1 MKESVNKM
9 IYLSP
14 PHMSGNEKK
23 YIDQAFASNWVA
35 PVGPNL
41 DAFEIEFA
49 VKLGV
54 KSAVAVS
61 SGTAALHLALRVL
74 GVEEGDVVFCSAF
87 TFIASATPIL
97 YQKASPVLI
106 DSEPLSWNMSPIALE
121 SALKEAHSIGKLP
134 KAIIVVGLY
143 GQSPDMDSL
152 LVLANSYDVPIIED
166 AAESLGAKYK
176 GVESGTLGKLGVF
189 SFNGNKIITGSGGG
203 MLVSNDE
210 TLIAKAK
217 KLSTQAREP
226 AVHYEHLELG
236 YNYRM
241 SNIIAGICRGQLEV
255 LDDRVEA
262 KRQIFLKYK
271 ALLGH
276 IDDLHWMPEPSWSA
290 STRWLS
296 CFSLERPL
304 SEFDPRKL
312 ISNLWDTKIE
322 ARPLWK
328 PLQLQPLLKGCK
340 FFPHGIGVEA
350 RSHSELMYESGVCL
364 PSGSGMSDQ
373 DIERV
378 VLVVK
383 ENLQRLIK

>member
-1 MKESVNKM
+1 M

-23 YIDQAFASNWVA
+23 YIDQAFASNWIA
-35 PVGPNL
+35 PVGPNI

-54 KSAVAVS
+54 KCAVAVS

-74 GVEEGDVVFCSAF
+74 DVQEGDVVFCSTF
-87 TFIASATPIL
+87 TFIASVTPIL
-97 YQKASPVLI
+97 YQKALPVLI
-106 DSEPLSWNMSPIALE
+106 DSEPLTWNMSPIALE
-121 SALKEAHSIGKLP
+121 AALKDAHSKGNLP

-143 GQSPDMDSL
+143 GQSADMDAL
-152 LVLANSYDVPIIED
+152 LKLANFYDVPIIED
-166 AAESLGAKYK
+166 SAESLGAKYK
-176 GVESGTLGKLGVF
+176 GVASGTMGKLGVF

-203 MLVSNDE
+203 MLVSDDE

-226 AVHYEHLELG
+226 AVHYEHRELG

-255 LDDRVEA
+255 LDERVEA
-262 KRQIFLKYK
+262 KRKIFLKYK
-271 ALLGH
+271 AMLGH
-276 IDDLHWMPEPSWSA
+276 IDDLCWMPEPDWSY

-296 CFSLERPL
+296 CFSVVGPL

-312 ISNLWDTKIE
+312 ISDLWESKIE
-322 ARPLWK
+322 ARLLWK
-328 PLQLQPLLKGCK
+328 PLQLQPLLKGCI
-340 FFPHGIGVEA
+340 FFPHGIGIEA

-364 PSGSGMSDQ
+364 PSGSDMSDQ

-383 ENLQRLIK
+383 KNLQRLIK

>member
-1 MKESVNKM
+1 M

-23 YIDQAFASNWVA
+23 YIDQAFASNWIA

-41 DAFEIEFA
+41 DALEIEFS

-54 KSAVAVS
+54 KSAAAVS

-87 TFIASATPIL
+87 TFIASVTPIL

-106 DSEPLSWNMSPIALE
+106 DSEALSWNMSPIALE
-121 SALKEAHSIGKLP
+121 RALKEAQGIGKLP

-143 GQSPDMDSL
+143 GQSADMDPL
-152 LVLANSYDVPIIED
+152 LALADSYGIPIIED

-176 GVESGTLGKLGVF
+176 CVQSGTLGKLGIF

-226 AVHYEHLELG
+226 AAHYEHLELG

-262 KRQIFLKYK
+262 KRKIFKKYK
-271 ALLGH
+271 DMLSNVDA
-276 IDDLHWMPEPSWSA
+276 IHWMPEPDWSR
-290 STRWLS
+290 SSRWLS
-296 CFSLERPL
+296 CFRIQSQDY
-304 SEFDPRKL
+304 FDPRQL
-312 ISNLWDTKIE
+312 ISFLSTKMIE

-328 PLQLQPLLKGCK
+328 PMHLQPLLAGTK
-340 FFPHGIGVEA
+340 FYSESTGVTEK
-350 RSHSELMYESGVCL
+350 SVSEVLYDGGVCL
-364 PSGSGMSDQ
+364 PSGSNMTDA

-378 VLVVK
+378 VSS
-383 ENLQRLIK
+383 IKRFFEKASGPC

>member
-1 MKESVNKM
+1 
-9 IYLSP
+9 
-14 PHMSGNEKK
+14 MSGNEQK
-23 YIDQAFASNWVA
+23 YIDQAFASNWIA

-41 DAFEIEFA
+41 DAFEVEFS

-87 TFIASATPIL
+87 TFIASVTPIL

-106 DSEPLSWNMSPIALE
+106 DSEALSWNMSPIALE
-121 SALKEAHSIGKLP
+121 RALKEAQSIGKLP

-143 GQSPDMDSL
+143 GQSADMDPL
-152 LVLANSYDVPIIED
+152 LVLADSYGIPIIED

-176 GVESGTLGKLGVF
+176 GVKSGTLGKLGVF

-226 AVHYEHLELG
+226 AAHYEHLELG

-262 KRQIFLKYK
+262 KRKIFKKYK
-271 ALLGH
+271 DMLSNVDA
-276 IDDLHWMPEPSWSA
+276 IHWMPEPDWSR
-290 STRWLS
+290 SSRWLS
-296 CFSLERPL
+296 CFRIQSQDY
-304 SEFDPRKL
+304 FDPRQL
-312 ISNLWDTKIE
+312 ISFLSTKMIE

-328 PLQLQPLLKGCK
+328 PMHLQPLLAGTR
-340 FFPHGIGVEA
+340 FYSERPGVLEK
-350 RSHSELMYESGVCL
+350 SVSETLYDFGVCL
-364 PSGSGMSDQ
+364 PSGSNMTDA

-378 VLVVK
+378 VSS
-383 ENLQRLIK
+383 IKCFFEEAS

>member
-1 MKESVNKM
+1 MSLKESKNKM

-23 YIDQAFASNWVA
+23 YIDQAFSSNWIA

-41 DAFEIEFA
+41 DAFETEFSD
-49 VKLGV
+49 KMGV
-54 KSAVAVS
+54 KSALAVS

-97 YQKASPVLI
+97 YQKASPVFI
-106 DSEPLSWNMSPIALE
+106 DSEPLTWNMSPIALE
-121 SALKEAHSIGKLP
+121 SALKEADSIGELP
-134 KAIIVVGLY
+134 KAIIVAGLY

-152 LVLANSYDVPIIED
+152 LALANSYNVPIIED
-166 AAESLGAKYK
+166 AAESLGAKYN
-176 GVESGTLGKLGVF
+176 GVASGTLGKLGIF

-210 TLIAKAK
+210 TLITKAR

-226 AVHYEHLELG
+226 AVHYEHRELG

-241 SNIIAGICRGQLEV
+241 SNIIAGICRGQFEV

-262 KRQIFLKYK
+262 RRKIFLKYK
-271 ALLGH
+271 ELLGD
-276 IDDLHWMPEPSWSA
+276 INDLDWMPEPSWST

-296 CFSLERPL
+296 CFTLARPL
-304 SEFDPRKL
+304 SEFNPHKL
-312 ISNLWDTKIE
+312 ISSLMDIKIE
-322 ARPLWK
+322 TRPLWK
-328 PLQLQPLLKGCK
+328 PMQMQPLLLGCK
-340 FFPHGIGVEA
+340 FFSHRVGVEA
-350 RSHSELMYESGVCL
+350 RSHSELTYESGLCL

-378 VLVVK
+378 ASAVN
-383 ENLQRLIK
+383 ENL

>member
-1 MKESVNKM
+1 LKESVNKM

-14 PHMSGNEKK
+14 PHMSGNEQK
-23 YIDQAFASNWVA
+23 YIDQAFASNWIA

-41 DAFEIEFA
+41 DAFEVEFS

-87 TFIASATPIL
+87 TFVASATPIL
-97 YQKASPVLI
+97 FQKASPVLI
-106 DSEPLSWNMSPIALE
+106 DSESLSWNMSPIALE
-121 SALKEAHSIGKLP
+121 RALEDARSIGKLP

-143 GQSPDMDSL
+143 GQSADMDPL
-152 LVLANSYDVPIIED
+152 LALADSYGIPIIED

-176 GVESGTLGKLGVF
+176 GVKSGTLGKLGIF

-217 KLSTQAREP
+217 KLATQAREP

-262 KRQIFLKYK
+262 KRKIFKKYK
-271 ALLGH
+271 EMLSDVDA
-276 IDDLHWMPEPSWSA
+276 IHWMPEPDWSR
-290 STRWLS
+290 SNRWLS
-296 CFSLERPL
+296 CFRIQSQDY
-304 SEFDPRKL
+304 FDPRQL
-312 ISNLWDTKIE
+312 ISFLSTKMIE
-322 ARPLWK
+322 ARLLWK
-328 PLQLQPLLKGCK
+328 PMHLQPLLAGTK
-340 FFPHGIGVEA
+340 FYSERSGVAEKSVSEA
-350 RSHSELMYESGVCL
+350 LYDCGVCL
-364 PSGSGMSDQ
+364 PSGSNMTDA

-378 VLVVK
+378 VSS
-383 ENLQRLIK
+383 IKCFFEEAS

>member
-1 MKESVNKM
+1 
-9 IYLSP
+9 
-14 PHMSGNEKK
+14 MSGNEKK
-23 YIDQAFASNWVA
+23 YIDQAFASNWIA

-87 TFIASATPIL
+87 TFIASVTPIL

-296 CFSLERPL
+296 CFSLARPL